1 MVVEL
6 VQEMQPLLLEQAEQ
20 VVVEQEMPLQDQQLQ
35 ALQTQVVVE
44 VELDMSQDQAPMVR
58 LVDLV

>member
-1 MVVEL
+1 VVVEL